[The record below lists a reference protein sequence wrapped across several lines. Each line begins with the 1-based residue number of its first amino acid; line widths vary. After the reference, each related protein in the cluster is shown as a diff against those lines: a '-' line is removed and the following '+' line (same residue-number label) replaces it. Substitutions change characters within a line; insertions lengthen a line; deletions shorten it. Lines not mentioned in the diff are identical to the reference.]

1 MNTHKKKT
9 VLVHIYIYLN
19 YGLSNIEISNPWPN
33 IESFDISKGFRALL
47 IKFEI

>member
-1 MNTHKKKT
+1 MNTHMKKT
-9 VLVHIYIYLN
+9 VLVHIYIYLI
-19 YGLSNIEISNPWPN
+19 YGLSNIEISNPWPT

>member
-1 MNTHKKKT
+1 MNTHKKNCT
-9 VLVHIYIYLN
+9 CTYIYIYLN
-19 YGLSNIEISNPWPN
+19 YGLSNIEISNPWPT